1 MKDTRQLAPGDTV
14 TLRIPVDAPQK
25 YIDYLN
31 KDHGIRRNKH
41 ILNLLFSKIEDEAF
55 SSKDKI
61 TISLPSPL
69 TNEQKSNLTDQI
81 SSMVKLLMTG
91 EFEKKENNAQESTS
105 SNENQKEISL
115 DDIDDENFDGLM
127 D

>member
-61 TISLPSPL
+61 IISLPSPL

-91 EFEKKENNAQESTS
+91 EFEKKEHSR
-105 SNENQKEISL
+105 KETNL
-115 DDIDDENFDGLM
+115 DDIDDEFFDDLINM